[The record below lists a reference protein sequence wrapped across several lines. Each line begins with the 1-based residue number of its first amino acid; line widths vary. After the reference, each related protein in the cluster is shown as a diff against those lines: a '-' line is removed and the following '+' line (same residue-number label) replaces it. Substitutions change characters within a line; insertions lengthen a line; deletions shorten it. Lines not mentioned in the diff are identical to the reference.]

1 MAREGFVVYHE
12 MRAWLEPFGDAECG
26 RILRAMLSYSM
37 TGDAE
42 ELSGNEKYIWP
53 AIREKLDRDRA
64 AYDSKCKQMQ
74 ANASKSKQMDADAA
88 KSTPTKTE
96 TKTGTETG
104 TEKRE
109 SAHARGEFG
118 WVKLTDEQYARLIQ
132 DLGQAEADRCIRYV
146 DESAQSTGN
155 KNKWKDWNLTVRKCH
170 RDGWGLDRK
179 KPDRNTKA
187 ACSNYPAADPA
198 ELRNQIER
206 LKTWS
211 TYET

>member
-12 MRAWLEPFGDAECG
+12 MKAWLEPFGDAECG

-74 ANASKSKQMDADAA
+74 ANASKSKQKDADAA
-88 KSTPTKTE
+88 KSTPTETETTTGTE
-96 TKTGTETG
+96 TKTESPTESKG
-104 TEKRE
+104 
-109 SAHARGEFG
+109 ARALPLGEYG
-118 WVKLTDEQYARLIQ
+118 WVKLTGSQYNKLVE
-132 DLGQAEADRCIRYV
+132 DLGEAEADRCIRVV
-146 DESAQSTGN
+146 DELAQQTGN

-170 RDGWGLDRK
+170 REGWGQK
-179 KPDRNTKA
+179 GRNIKA
-187 ACSNYPAADPA
+187 ACKEYPTIHPEDIAKAVQ
-198 ELRNQIER
+198 LI
-206 LKTWS
+206 
-211 TYET
+211 

>member
-96 TKTGTETG
+96 TKTGTETK
-104 TEKRE
+104 TESPTE
-109 SAHARGEFG
+109 SKGARALPLGEYG
-118 WVKLTDEQYARLIQ
+118 WVKLTGSQYNKLVE
-132 DLGQAEADRCIRYV
+132 DLGEAEADRCIRVV
-146 DESAQSTGN
+146 DELAQQNGN
-155 KNKWKDWNLTVRKCH
+155 KYHWKDWNLVVRKCH
-170 RDGWGLDRK
+170 REGWGQK
-179 KPDRNTKA
+179 GRNIKA
-187 ACSNYPAADPA
+187 ACKEYPTIHPEDIAKAVQ
-198 ELRNQIER
+198 LI
-206 LKTWS
+206 
-211 TYET
+211 

>member
-12 MRAWLEPFGDAECG
+12 MKAWLEPFGDAECG

-96 TKTGTETG
+96 TKTGTETK
-104 TEKRE
+104 TESPTE
-109 SAHARGEFG
+109 SKGARALPLGEYG
-118 WVKLTDEQYARLIQ
+118 WVKLTGSQYNKLVE
-132 DLGQAEADRCIRYV
+132 DLGEAEADRCIRVV
-146 DESAQSTGN
+146 DELAQQNGN
-155 KNKWKDWNLTVRKCH
+155 KYRWKDWNLVVRKCH
-170 RDGWGLDRK
+170 REGWGQK
-179 KPDRNTKA
+179 GRNIKA
-187 ACSNYPAADPA
+187 ACKEYPTIHPEDIAKAVQ
-198 ELRNQIER
+198 LI
-206 LKTWS
+206 
-211 TYET
+211 